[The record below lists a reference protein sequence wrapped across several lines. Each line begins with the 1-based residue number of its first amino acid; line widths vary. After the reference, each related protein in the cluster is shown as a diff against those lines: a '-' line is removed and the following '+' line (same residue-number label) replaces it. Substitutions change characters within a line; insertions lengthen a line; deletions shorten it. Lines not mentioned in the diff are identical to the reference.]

1 MLELVALKAK
11 SNKQVNSRAPPSSKL
26 NIISYTIKDI
36 AVLNILRYNLRSDT
50 TDNIALPCQ
59 QRFLSMTC
67 MAFTVYEVV
76 HVAFLL
82 RSRQMTQ

>member
-11 SNKQVNSRAPPSSKL
+11 SNKQVSSPSSSKL

-36 AVLNILRYNLRSDT
+36 AVLNIFRYNLRSDT

-59 QRFLSMTC
+59 QRFLSMSC

-82 RSRQMTQ
+82 RSRQMT

>member
-11 SNKQVNSRAPPSSKL
+11 SNKQVSSTPSSKL

-36 AVLNILRYNLRSDT
+36 AVLNIFRYNLRSDT

-59 QRFLSMTC
+59 QRFLSMSC